1 MTEETTSGP
10 ASPKY
15 FTVEEA
21 NQTLPLVRAI
31 LADIVKLFAEI
42 HERRERLSAI
52 RGSRRQRKTEEETPY
67 SEELNQIETEIQKQ
81 IGQLEEYIDEL
92 RQLGIELKDP
102 VKGLVDFRTLMDG
115 REVYLCWH
123 PGEEEIGYWHELEA
137 GFAGRQSLLESS
149 LSSDNDGHSG
159 NEDS

>member
-1 MTEETTSGP
+1 MTEETRSGK
-10 ASPKY
+10 AGPKY

-42 HERRERLSAI
+42 HERRERLTAI
-52 RGSRRQRKTEEETPY
+52 RGSRRQRKNEEETPY

-81 IGQLEEYIDEL
+81 VGQLEEYIDEL

-123 PGEEEIGYWHELEA
+123 LGEDEIGFWHELDA

-149 LSSDNDGHSG
+149 LSSDSDGHSG